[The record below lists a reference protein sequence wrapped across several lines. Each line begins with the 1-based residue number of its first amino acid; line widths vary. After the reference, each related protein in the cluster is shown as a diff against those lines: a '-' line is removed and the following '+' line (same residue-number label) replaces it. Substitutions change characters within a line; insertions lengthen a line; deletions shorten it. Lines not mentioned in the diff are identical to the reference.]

1 MSITVNIYYTGEQGS
16 ARRFAEEMME
26 SGTVPRIREEKGNLC
41 YAYFYPAEDP
51 ETVLLIDRW
60 EDQEDIDRQ
69 HHTPMMEKI
78 IAWREKYDL
87 HMRVERY
94 LSDDSLPE
102 SDKKY
107 VRD

>member
-1 MSITVNIYYTGEQGS
+1 M
-16 ARRFAEEMME
+16 
-26 SGTVPRIREEKGNLC
+26 
-41 YAYFYPAEDP
+41 
-51 ETVLLIDRW
+51 LLIDRW
-60 EDQEDIDRQ
+60 EDQEAIDRH

-78 IAWREKYDL
+78 IALREKYDL